1 MSRPSARA
9 LVDKATPL
17 PSLHALHVFEV
28 AARLGSFT
36 RAGAELNVTQ
46 TAVSHQIK
54 QLEGELEVLLF
65 RRTGRGLELTRDG
78 QAWLKELSA
87 IFARLREVNRRLRR
101 QAKGERPVVSLTT
114 LPSFAARWLVPRLGG
129 FIAQHPD
136 IDLRISASEAVV
148 DFAQEPI
155 DVGIRFGPGPYPGLL
170 AEKLL
175 DDFFVV
181 VAAPALA
188 ARLKKPADLLRQT
201 LLFDDH
207 EDAWPRWFQL
217 LEVKAPPITR
227 YHQLTDS
234 SLLVEAAVRGQGVAL
249 ARWSLIQD
257 ELSAERLLRV
267 FPRAQA
273 LPVGH
278 AYSLVGLRETFRRP
292 EVAAFRD
299 WLRREIRS
307 LFHEFSTAPR
317 D

>member
-1 MSRPSARA
+1 MLSPRAAGSADKSPS
-9 LVDKATPL
+9 L

-36 RAGAELNVTQ
+36 KAGAELRVTQ

-54 QLEGELEVLLF
+54 QLEGELDVLLF

-78 QAWLKELSA
+78 QAWLNELSV
-87 IFARLREVNRRLRR
+87 IFTRLREANRKLRR
-101 QAKGERPVVSLTT
+101 RPKSERPVVSLTT
-114 LPSFAARWLVPRLGG
+114 LPSFGARWLVPRLGG
-129 FIAQHPD
+129 FLAKYPEL
-136 IDLRISASEAVV
+136 DLRISASEAIV
-148 DFAQEPI
+148 DFTREPI
-155 DVGIRFGPGPYPGLL
+155 DVGIRFGPGPYPGLF

-175 DDFFVV
+175 DDFFVA
-181 VAAPALA
+181 VAAPNKA

-207 EDAWPRWFQL
+207 EDAWPRWFASL
-217 LEVKAPPITR
+217 AVTAPPITR

-249 ARWSLIQD
+249 ARWSLVQD
-257 ELSAERLLRV
+257 ELSAGRLLRV
-267 FPRAQA
+267 FPRTAP

-292 EVAAFRD
+292 EIAAFRD
-299 WLRREIRS
+299 WLRLEVATLSAAR
-307 LFHEFSTAPR
+307 
-317 D
+317 

>member
-1 MSRPSARA
+1 MA
-9 LVDKATPL
+9 DKTPPL

-36 RAGAELNVTQ
+36 RAGVELNVTQ

-54 QLEGELEVLLF
+54 QLEGELGVLLF

-78 QAWLKELSA
+78 QAWLTELSA
-87 IFARLREVNRRLRR
+87 IFTRLREANRKLRQRL
-101 QAKGERPVVSLTT
+101 KGERPVVSLTT
-114 LPSFAARWLVPRLGG
+114 LPSFGARWLVPRLGG
-129 FIAQHPD
+129 FLAKHPEL
-136 IDLRISASEAVV
+136 DLRISASEAIV
-148 DFAQEPI
+148 DFAREPI

-175 DDFFVV
+175 DDFFVA
-181 VAAPALA
+181 VAAPSKA

-207 EDAWPRWFQL
+207 EDAWPRWFAAL
-217 LEVKAPPITR
+217 RVTAPAITR

-249 ARWSLIQD
+249 ARWSLVQD
-257 ELSAERLLRV
+257 ELSAGRLLRV
-267 FPRAQA
+267 FPQA
-273 LPVGH
+273 APLAVGH

-292 EVAAFRD
+292 EIAAFRD
-299 WLRREIRS
+299 WLRREIS
-307 LFHEFSTAPR
+307 ALAPP
-317 D
+317 

>member
-1 MSRPSARA
+1 MVSSRPLRSAEKA
-9 LVDKATPL
+9 LPL

-36 RAGAELNVTQ
+36 RAGVELNVTQ

-54 QLEGELEVLLF
+54 QLEGELDVLLF
-65 RRTGRGLELTRDG
+65 RRSGRGLELTRDG
-78 QAWLKELSA
+78 QAWLTELSV
-87 IFARLREVNRRLRR
+87 IFSRLREANRKLRR
-101 QAKGERPVVSLTT
+101 PSTSERPVVSLTT
-114 LPSFAARWLVPRLGG
+114 LPSFGARWLVPRLGG
-129 FIAQHPD
+129 FLAQHPEL
-136 IDLRISASEAVV
+136 DLRISASEAIV
-148 DFAQEPI
+148 DFAREPI

-175 DDFFVV
+175 DDFFIA
-181 VAAPALA
+181 VAAPSRA
-188 ARLKKPADLLRQT
+188 ARLKKPADLLRQM

-207 EDAWPRWFQL
+207 EDAWPRWFASL
-217 LEVKAPPITR
+217 AGAAPPITR

-257 ELSAERLLRV
+257 ELSAGRLLRV
-267 FPRAQA
+267 FPRVAP

-292 EVAAFRD
+292 EIAAFRA
-299 WLRREIRS
+299 WLRGEIAT
-307 LFHEFSTAPR
+307 LGTP
-317 D
+317 

>member
-1 MSRPSARA
+1 MSRPAARA
-9 LVDKATPL
+9 ATEKQASL

-54 QLEGELEVLLF
+54 QLEGELGVLLF
-65 RRTGRGLELTRDG
+65 RRTGRGLMLTGEG
-78 QAWLKELSA
+78 QAWLTELSG
-87 IFARLREVNRRLRR
+87 IFARLREANQRLRR
-101 QAKGERPVVSLTT
+101 RSTLERPVVSLTT

-129 FIAQHPD
+129 FIAKHPD
-136 IDLRISASEAVV
+136 LDLRISSSEATV
-148 DFAQEPI
+148 DFAREPI
-155 DVGIRFGPGPYPGLL
+155 DVGIRFGKGPYPGLY

-175 DDFFVV
+175 DDYFVV

-188 ARLKKPADLLRQT
+188 ARLKKPLDLLRQT

-207 EDAWPRWFQL
+207 EDAWARCFDAL
-217 LEVKAPPITR
+217 GVSVASITR

-234 SLLVEAAVRGQGVAL
+234 SLLVEAAARGQGVAL

-257 ELSAERLLRV
+257 ELLAGRLLRV
-267 FPRAQA
+267 FPKAPP

-292 EVAAFRD
+292 EIAAFRD
-299 WLRREIRS
+299 WIRREIAT
-307 LFHEFSTAPR
+307 LSTAR
-317 D
+317 